1 MPFKMQITH
10 LLFRPYQGGGYP
22 VCRWILR
29 IDTVA
34 ALLLWATGTANA
46 ADGGGSCDWEEEVVS
61 FIVVLLVVV
70 GFAAFFNK

>member
-1 MPFKMQITH
+1 M
-10 LLFRPYQGGGYP
+10 
-22 VCRWILR
+22 
-29 IDTVA
+29 A

-70 GFAAFFNK
+70 GFAAFF